1 MAHPNA
7 RVWPYTGKV
16 VLFTTFYEYRAYAP
30 YTKALVF
37 TCGLL
42 ERLGIKWDY
51 WQRAGDFDVDNAIN
65 CTLTKFMQDEEAT
78 DFLMIDSDE
87 HWKPEDVVRL
97 LTHPE
102 EIVAGAYRMKHNW
115 SHYVVV
121 PKEVNGT
128 PVGKILPDGTALVE
142 AERLPAGFL
151 RLKKSAVR
159 KFHDA
164 YPELRYNEPEG
175 EVTAFFER
183 FRVNGSR
190 HSEDFGFSR
199 RWREIGG
206 QLWIDPMIK
215 IDHYGLTEYPGD
227 YDAYLKG
234 RKQRERDEAAFKE
247 VERMA
252 EAIKNRS
259 AA

>member
-1 MAHPNA
+1 MSHPNA

-16 VLFTTFYEYRAYAP
+16 ILFTTFYEYRAYAP

-65 CTLTKFMQDEEAT
+65 CTLTKFLKDPEAT

-102 EIVAGAYRMKHNW
+102 EIVAAPYRMKHMW
-115 SHYVVV
+115 GHYTVV
-121 PKEVNGT
+121 PKEVDGV
-128 PVGKILPDGTALVE
+128 PVGKVLPDGTCLIE

-151 RLKKSAVR
+151 RLKKTAVQR
-159 KFHDA
+159 FHDA
-164 YPELRYNEPEG
+164 YPELRYREPEG
-175 EVTAFFER
+175 EVTAFFDR
-183 FRVNGSR
+183 YRVNGSR

-206 QLWIDPMIK
+206 QLWIDPVIK
-215 IDHYGLTEYPGD
+215 VDHYGLTEYPGD
-227 YDAYLKG
+227 YHQYLINRKKENDAFAVIE
-234 RKQRERDEAAFKE
+234 QMAREIEKRAA
-247 VERMA
+247 
-252 EAIKNRS
+252 
-259 AA
+259 

>member
-1 MAHPNA
+1 MEANA
-7 RVWPYTGKV
+7 RVWPYTGKLV
-16 VLFTTFYEYRAYAP
+16 IFTTFYEYRAYAP

-65 CTLTKFMQDEEAT
+65 ETLTKFMQDPEAT

-115 SHYVVV
+115 SHYVGV
-121 PKEVNGT
+121 PKEVDGV
-128 PVGKILPDGTALVE
+128 PVGKILPDGTALIE
-142 AERLPAGFL
+142 AERVSGGFI
-151 RLKKSAVR
+151 RLKKEALVR
-159 KFHDA
+159 FHEA
-164 YPELRYNEPEG
+164 YPDLRYG
-175 EVTAFFER
+175 ERGLETTVFFER

-190 HSEDFGFSR
+190 HSEDYGFSR

-206 QLWIDPMIK
+206 QLWIDPLIK

-227 YDAYLKG
+227 YDAYLRG
-234 RKQRERDEAAFKE
+234 RKQREADEKAFA
-247 VERMA
+247 VVAQMA
-252 EAIKNRS
+252 EDIKQR